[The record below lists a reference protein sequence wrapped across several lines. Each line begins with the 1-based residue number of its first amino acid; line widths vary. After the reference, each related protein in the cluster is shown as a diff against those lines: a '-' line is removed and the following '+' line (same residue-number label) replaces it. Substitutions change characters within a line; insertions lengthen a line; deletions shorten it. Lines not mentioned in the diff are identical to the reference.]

1 MGGKILPIG
10 RQELPEA
17 GMACGSLGPLRPTKI
32 NIFQMLRKA
41 LRFGMQLA
49 MT

>member
-17 GMACGSLGPLRPTKI
+17 GMACGPHDPLQPAKTY
-32 NIFQMLRKA
+32 IFQMLRKA
-41 LRFGMQLA
+41 LRFGTQLA